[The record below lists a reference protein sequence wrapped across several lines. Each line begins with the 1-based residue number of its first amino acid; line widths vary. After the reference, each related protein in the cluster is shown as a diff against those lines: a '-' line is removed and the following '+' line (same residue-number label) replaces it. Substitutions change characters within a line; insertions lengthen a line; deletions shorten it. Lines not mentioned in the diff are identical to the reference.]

1 MEVNIS
7 NNDSILTTV
16 KKLIGLDEEYD
27 AFDQDILIYINS
39 ILFELEQIGLKS
51 KEGFVLSDKTAV
63 WLDYT
68 DNERILNVL
77 KPYVYLKTKLL
88 FDPPTSSIAMNALEM
103 QISEYEWRINSEAEC
118 YREEDA

>member
-51 KEGFVLSDKTAV
+51 KEGFSLSDKTAV

-68 DNERILNVL
+68 DDERVLNAL
-77 KPYVYLKTKLL
+77 KPY
-88 FDPPTSSIAMNALEM
+88 ARQE
-103 QISEYEWRINSEAEC
+103 
-118 YREEDA
+118 